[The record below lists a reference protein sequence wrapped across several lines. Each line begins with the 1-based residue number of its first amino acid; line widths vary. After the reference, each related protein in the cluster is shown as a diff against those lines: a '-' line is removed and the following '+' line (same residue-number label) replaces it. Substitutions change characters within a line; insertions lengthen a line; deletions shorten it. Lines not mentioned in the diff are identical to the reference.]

1 MHLDGGYESTGDIRA
16 EQRGHVQLPHVF
28 LLSQGAGD
36 ALLAQELQAGHPVL
50 HPHHVQRR
58 PTRQEQARVPV
69 TPANG
74 SDGSLKHSSSCH
86 RQQLPLSLNV
96 ISFICITRTSHT
108 TDSFHFP
115 VVSPF
120 LFHFRL
126 PKKGS
131 FLLIVRHIFG
141 FHFVCFVISFL
152 SVAVAK
158 QLFPS
163 EINTVPQLL

>member
-36 ALLAQELQAGHPVL
+36 ALLAQELQAGHAVL

-74 SDGSLKHSSSCH
+74 SDGSLKHSSSSH
-86 RQQLPLSLNV
+86 RRQLPLS
-96 ISFICITRTSHT
+96 
-108 TDSFHFP
+108 
-115 VVSPF
+115 
-120 LFHFRL
+120 
-126 PKKGS
+126 
-131 FLLIVRHIFG
+131 
-141 FHFVCFVISFL
+141 FL
-152 SVAVAK
+152 SFVQEGQVAPLT
-158 QLFPS
+158 QSIFQSCLLFS
-163 EINTVPQLL
+163 FTSDSQKRGASF